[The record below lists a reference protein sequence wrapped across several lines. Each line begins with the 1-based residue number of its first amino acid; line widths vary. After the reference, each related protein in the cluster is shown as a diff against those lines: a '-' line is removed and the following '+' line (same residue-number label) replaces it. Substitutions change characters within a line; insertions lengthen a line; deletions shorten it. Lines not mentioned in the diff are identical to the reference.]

1 MFLVGWGAHLFG
13 ACIKRKL
20 CICVNVHLHDCVI
33 IIFFFYIQKYEQGFI
48 LDPVVMSPT
57 HTVKDV
63 AQAKKKFGFSGIPI
77 TNNGHMGEKLVGLVT
92 QRDIDFLT
100 DDEMDTPISEV
111 SIFHIS
117 FIYDFLL
124 EAKIICICLG

>member
-1 MFLVGWGAHLFG
+1 
-13 ACIKRKL
+13 
-20 CICVNVHLHDCVI
+20 
-33 IIFFFYIQKYEQGFI
+33 
-48 LDPVVMSPT
+48 MSPT

-111 SIFHIS
+111 SIIHIS

>member
-1 MFLVGWGAHLFG
+1 
-13 ACIKRKL
+13 
-20 CICVNVHLHDCVI
+20 
-33 IIFFFYIQKYEQGFI
+33 
-48 LDPVVMSPT
+48 MSPT

-111 SIFHIS
+111 SINDIFLELRFCTWFRLEKFH
-117 FIYDFLL
+117 
-124 EAKIICICLG
+124 